1 MLGKGDLFHWNVY
14 SDIATQGGTLV
25 ETTTMPESNFTITQG
40 TLTVNEFG
48 NSVPYTSKLDDLSE
62 HPIREIIHKVLKNDA
77 KKSFDIQAHAQFND
91 TLMRMVPASSG
102 TSTTA
107 ITLTTDGTATVTNTI
122 VLQKEHVKLIVDLMK
137 ERDVPPYIQ
146 DDYVA
151 IGWVSTWRRLKNDL
165 ESIHQYTEQGFRLI
179 HNGEI
184 GRYENVRFVEQ
195 THIPKGG
202 AADSSTWNASTG
214 TADAWNTGVSD
225 WAFFFGE
232 DTVAEGIVKDY
243 KILEKGDSAIGAKY
257 CKIRAVISKDSIAST
272 WGEVQ
277 NVLDQVGRPGI
288 LVFILERI
296 DGVIQDSS
304 ILESKIEKRLL
315 DAGFAVYSGAQ
326 VRAIAENESADAH
339 MENNIAKVQALA
351 KNFGTQI
358 FIHGTAQANW
368 AGVKDLYGTQTAMFN
383 GDGMVKMFYTDTG
396 QLLVSESLANW
407 RGGARGINTHSPQA
421 GKMALGNAGEELVD
435 RVYISVMKRWATRI
449 SAGGEITL
457 EVEGIKAGTAIKLKK
472 KLAALPKVKRVNQR
486 FSKGIATYRIVAKM
500 TAEQL
505 AEYLVE
511 PEWESLIE
519 IVDITLN
526 RVQAKGVGN

>member
-1 MLGKGDLFHWNVY
+1 MTVKSNRTSFWAMASWVLPVCFAVSVLSERAAVAQDGN
-14 SDIATQGGTLV
+14 ATSVEVTVTGEGISEDDARNDALRKALEQGGKVFIDSYSEVENYELV
-25 ETTTMPESNFTITQG
+25 RDTI
-40 TLTVNEFG
+40 
-48 NSVPYTSKLDDLSE
+48 YA
-62 HPIREIIHKVLKNDA
+62 R
-77 KKSFDIQAHAQFND
+77 
-91 TLMRMVPASSG
+91 
-102 TSTTA
+102 
-107 ITLTTDGTATVTNTI
+107 
-122 VLQKEHVKLIVDLMK
+122 
-137 ERDVPPYIQ
+137 
-146 DDYVA
+146 
-151 IGWVSTWRRLKNDL
+151 
-165 ESIHQYTEQGFRLI
+165 
-179 HNGEI
+179 
-184 GRYENVRFVEQ
+184 
-195 THIPKGG
+195 
-202 AADSSTWNASTG
+202 
-214 TADAWNTGVSD
+214 
-225 WAFFFGE
+225 
-232 DTVAEGIVKDY
+232 AEGIVKDY

-339 MENNIAKVQALA
+339 MENNIAKVQAIA

-368 AGVKDLYGTQTAMFN
+368 AGVKDVYGQQTAMFN
-383 GDGMVKMFYTDTG
+383 GDGMVKMFYTDTA
-396 QLLVSESLANW
+396 QLLTSESLANW

-435 RVYISVMKRWATRI
+435 RVYTSVMKRWATRI

>member
-1 MLGKGDLFHWNVY
+1 MTIKSIRTSYW
-14 SDIATQGGTLV
+14 ATSCWVLPLCFAASVLPERVAVAQDANATSVEVTVTGEGISEDDARNDALRKALEQGGKVFIDSYSEVENYTLV
-25 ETTTMPESNFTITQG
+25 RDTI
-40 TLTVNEFG
+40 
-48 NSVPYTSKLDDLSE
+48 YA
-62 HPIREIIHKVLKNDA
+62 R
-77 KKSFDIQAHAQFND
+77 
-91 TLMRMVPASSG
+91 
-102 TSTTA
+102 
-107 ITLTTDGTATVTNTI
+107 
-122 VLQKEHVKLIVDLMK
+122 
-137 ERDVPPYIQ
+137 
-146 DDYVA
+146 
-151 IGWVSTWRRLKNDL
+151 
-165 ESIHQYTEQGFRLI
+165 
-179 HNGEI
+179 
-184 GRYENVRFVEQ
+184 
-195 THIPKGG
+195 
-202 AADSSTWNASTG
+202 
-214 TADAWNTGVSD
+214 
-225 WAFFFGE
+225 
-232 DTVAEGIVKDY
+232 AEGIVKDY
-243 KILEKGDSAIGAKY
+243 KILEKGDSAIGAKF

-339 MENNIAKVQALA
+339 MENNIAKVQAIA

-396 QLLVSESLANW
+396 QLLASESLANW

-421 GKMALGNAGEELVD
+421 GKMALGNAGVELVD
-435 RVYISVMKRWATRI
+435 RVYASVMKRWATRI

-526 RVQAKGVGN
+526 RVQAKGVGK